1 MAKKRMFEE
10 VLREESRTTFRINT
24 GTIPPGEVEA
34 FLDKIKSE
42 FKKSPITYFPKNLY
56 KRTLITEKVK
66 KYKIYKSLPMLDN
79 YFLPTR

>member
-1 MAKKRMFEE
+1 MAKKIMPEE
-10 VLREESRTTFRINT
+10 VMSEESRIFRINT
-24 GTIPPGEVEA
+24 ETIPPGEVEA

-66 KYKIYKSLPMLDN
+66 KYKIYKSLPMLDD
-79 YFLPTR
+79 YFFPTR